1 LRVKKGAM
9 PRLARLDAPGVIH
22 HIIIRGIERRKIFRD
37 NRDRENFLERLGNLL
52 EETKTGCYAWAFLHN
67 HAHFL
72 LRTGE
77 IPLATLMRRL
87 LTGYVVS
94 FNRRHKRHGHL
105 LQNRYKSIVCQEE
118 TYLQELVRYIHLNP
132 LRAGVVPDLATL
144 NRYPFCGHSALMGR
158 RKRSWQDVD
167 FVLHYFGKRVRN
179 ARREY
184 LAYVEAGVAQGRRR
198 DLVGGGLVRSLGGWA
213 EAEKLRLKGQDHIKS
228 DERILGDSDF
238 VDSVLAQAEEH
249 YMRQCALRR
258 RGYDL
263 QKVAE
268 RVAEIYGIKV
278 GGIFGRGR
286 QQQRVGARS
295 LFCFWAVRELGNSL
309 ASLAMR
315 LEMSPAG
322 VGYAVQRGENIAQ
335 ENGYKLIP

>member
-1 LRVKKGAM
+1 M

-52 EETKTGCYAWAFLHN
+52 EETKTGCYAWAFLQN

-77 IPLATLMRRL
+77 VPLATLMRRL

-94 FNRRHKRHGHL
+94 FNHRHKRHGHL

-132 LRAGVVPDLATL
+132 LRAGVVPDLAAL
-144 NRYPFCGHSALMGR
+144 NSYPYCGHSALMGR
-158 RKRSWQDVD
+158 RKRPWQDAD
-167 FVLHYFGKRVRN
+167 YVLHSFGKRVRR
-179 ARREY
+179 ARKEY
-184 LAYVEAGVAQGRRR
+184 FLYVEAGVERGRRR
-198 DLVGGGLVRSLGGWA
+198 ELVGGGLVRSLGGWA

-238 VDSVLAQAEEH
+238 VDVVLAQAEEP
-249 YMRQCALRR
+249 YTRQCALRR

-263 QKVAE
+263 EKIAE
-268 RVAEIYGIKV
+268 RVAGIYGIKV
-278 GGIFGRGR
+278 GEVFARGR
-286 QQQRVGARS
+286 QQQRVSARS
-295 LFCFWAVRELGNSL
+295 LFCFWAVRDLGNSL

-315 LEMSPAG
+315 LEISPAG
-322 VGYAVQRGENIAQ
+322 VGYAVQRGEAIAQ
-335 ENGYKLIP
+335 EKGYQLTQ

>member
-1 LRVKKGAM
+1 M

-52 EETKTGCYAWAFLHN
+52 EKTKTGCYAWAFLQN

-77 IPLATLMRRL
+77 VPLATLMRRL

-118 TYLQELVRYIHLNP
+118 AYLQELVRYIHLNP
-132 LRAGVVPDLATL
+132 LRAGVVPDLAAL
-144 NRYPFCGHSALMGR
+144 NRYPYCGHSALTGR
-158 RKRSWQDVD
+158 MKRPWQQVD
-167 FVLHYFGKRVRN
+167 FVLHSFGKRVRN

-198 DLVGGGLVRSLGGWA
+198 DLVGGGWVRSLGGWA

-249 YMRQCALRR
+249 YMRHCALRM

-295 LFCFWAVRELGNSL
+295 LFCFWAVRDLGNSL

-322 VGYAVQRGENIAQ
+322 VGYAVQRGEAIAQ
-335 ENGYKLIP
+335 ENGYELIP

>member
-1 LRVKKGAM
+1 M
-9 PRLARLDAPGVIH
+9 PRLARLDAPGVFH

-37 NRDRENFLERLGNLL
+37 KRDRENFFERLGKLLL
-52 EETKTGCYAWAFLHN
+52 ETRTGCYAWAFFPN

-77 IPLATLMRRL
+77 VPLATLMRRL

-105 LQNRYKSIVCQEE
+105 LQNRYKSIVCQEA

-132 LRAGVVPDLATL
+132 LRAGVVPDLAAL
-144 NRYPFCGHSALMGR
+144 KSYPYCGHSALMGK
-158 RKRSWQDVD
+158 RKRPWQKVD
-167 FVLHYFGKRVRN
+167 YVLHSFGKRVGR

-184 LAYVEAGVAQGRRR
+184 FSYVETGVEQGRRR
-198 DLVGGGLVRSLGGWA
+198 DLIGGGLVRSLGGWA
-213 EAEKLRLKGQDHIKS
+213 EAERLRRRGQEHIKS

-238 VDSVLAQAEEH
+238 VDSVLGQAEEP
-249 YMRQCALRR
+249 YTRQCALRR

-263 QKVAE
+263 EKIAE

-278 GGIFGRGR
+278 GEVFARGR
-286 QQQRVGARS
+286 QQRRVSARS
-295 LFCFWAVRELGNSL
+295 LFYFWAVREMGNSL
-309 ASLAMR
+309 VSLAIR
-315 LEMSPAG
+315 LGMSPAG
-322 VGYAVQRGENIAQ
+322 VGYTVQIQRGQ
-335 ENGYKLIP
+335 VCP